1 MADPNTIR
9 IATHRRETSE
19 TALIAAALGEDSL
32 WRALQRSPYQTPT
45 PCLFLDR
52 DGVLIEE
59 RHYLSDPD
67 GVALIPGAL
76 AAIAAAR
83 TKGHAVVV
91 VSNQAGIGR
100 GHFGWEEFAAVEAR
114 MAMLLAVADR
124 PVDAVFACPFHPEGK
139 PPYDRAHPWRKPAP
153 GMLLEAATR
162 LNLDLPRSLLVG
174 DKTSDILAAHAAGL
188 PAALHVR
195 TGHGARE
202 ETASLAAATTSFQV
216 IAAEDAGAAVH
227 FIGKE

>member
-59 RHYLSDPD
+59 RYYLSDPD

-83 TKGHAVVV
+83 AKGHAVVV

-100 GHFGWEEFAAVEAR
+100 GHFGWAQLAAVEMRIAS
-114 MAMLLAVADR
+114 LLAAAKLSA
-124 PVDAVFACPFHPEGK
+124 DAVLACPFHPDGQ
-139 PPYDRAHPWRKPAP
+139 PPYNHAHPWRKPSP
-153 GMLLEAATR
+153 GMLQEAATV
-162 LNLDLPRSLLVG
+162 LNLDLSRSLLVG
-174 DKTSDILAAHAAGL
+174 DKVSDILAARAAGL

-195 TGHGARE
+195 TGHGVGE
-202 ETASLAAATTSFQV
+202 QTASLAAATAAFQV
-216 IAAEDAGAAVH
+216 FVADDASAVTH
-227 FIGKE
+227 LMSKE

>member
-1 MADPNTIR
+1 MANPNTIK
-9 IATHRRETSE
+9 IATHRHETSE
-19 TALIAAALGEDSL
+19 AGLIAAALGEDSL

-59 RHYLSDPD
+59 RYYLSDPD
-67 GVALIPGAL
+67 GVALIPGAPT
-76 AAIAAAR
+76 AIAAAR

-100 GHFGWEEFAAVEAR
+100 GHFGWAQLAAVEIQIAG
-114 MAMLLAVADR
+114 LLAATKLSA
-124 PVDAVFACPFHPEGK
+124 DAVLACPFHPEGK

-153 GMLLEAATR
+153 GMLLEAATL
-162 LNLDLPRSLLVG
+162 LNLDLSRSLLVG
-174 DKTSDILAAHAAGL
+174 DKASDILAARAAGL

-195 TGHGARE
+195 TGHGVGE
-202 ETASLAAATTSFQV
+202 ETASLAAATTSFRV
-216 IAAEDAGAAVH
+216 IAAEDASAATH
-227 FIGKE
+227 LISKE